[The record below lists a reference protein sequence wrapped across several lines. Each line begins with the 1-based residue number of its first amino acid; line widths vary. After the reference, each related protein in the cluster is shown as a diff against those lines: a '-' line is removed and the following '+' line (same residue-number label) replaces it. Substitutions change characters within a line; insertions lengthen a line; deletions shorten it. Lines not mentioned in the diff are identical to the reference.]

1 MNELRLHGERQLQQK
16 NLENSSQAYDN
27 KLLSKIGKPKTPPR
41 NPSLGSI
48 ESSPTSNLS
57 FHQQHQSQSGR
68 HPNQLRSLSF
78 PHSSYSNSA
87 YSDPPIKKEP
97 SSGYGDSPR
106 SRPVSP
112 GLNYS
117 TTDANSFMDWRS
129 PPSSA
134 HDSDQNP
141 YYPQRFPSS
150 TSVQRQQKSRRSTS
164 GSLLS
169 SYDESAAN
177 SMNNTASTISD
188 HSSALKRESYDH
200 TNFFEPDSADS
211 TFPMEDSVRKLRLED
226 RPPLSS
232 NPDSLPYHYRHSNPS
247 LHTSRSRPGMK
258 RKPSQSPPPD
268 PAHEANA
275 PFAAVGGNNTDL
287 YPRNTSTPQHP
298 SHRVSPVGRQFA
310 QNQDSFSSQ
319 SSAGPRNN
327 SYASSTGLSVGA
339 SSITTLDQRSSGI
352 SPSSEQQQQQLL
364 YQQHDGQDSPYVTSL
379 PMNQGSRNSRSQ
391 QQYPQ
396 DPLETHATPPV
407 DQKPQSL
414 QNQRKNNA
422 PPNMQPPSFICGC
435 CPKKPKKFDTLEE
448 LR

>member
-1 MNELRLHGERQLQQK
+1 M
-16 NLENSSQAYDN
+16 
-27 KLLSKIGKPKTPPR
+27 LSKIGKPKTPPR

-48 ESSPTSNLS
+48 ESSPTSSLS
-57 FHQQHQSQSGR
+57 FHQQQQQQSGR

-97 SSGYGDSPR
+97 SYGYGDSPQ

-112 GLNYS
+112 GLNS
-117 TTDANSFMDWRS
+117 SITNPNSFTDWRS

-134 HDSDQNP
+134 HESDQHA

-150 TSVQRQQKSRRSTS
+150 TNVQRQQKSRRSTS

-177 SMNNTASTISD
+177 SLSLNNTASTISERP
-188 HSSALKRESYDH
+188 SRLKRESYDP
-200 TNFFEPDSADS
+200 TKNWEADSADS
-211 TFPMEDSVRKLRLED
+211 TFPMEDSVSKLRLED
-226 RPPLSS
+226 RPPPNSKLE
-232 NPDSLPYHYRHSNPS
+232 SLPYYYKRSNPS

-268 PAHEANA
+268 PAHEANSSLA
-275 PFAAVGGNNTDL
+275 PVGGNNTDL
-287 YPRNTSTPQHP
+287 YQRNVSTPQHP
-298 SHRVSPVGRQFA
+298 SHRLSPVGRQFA
-310 QNQDSFSSQ
+310 QNQGSFSSQ

-327 SYASSTGLSVGA
+327 SYASSAGLSVA
-339 SSITTLDQRSSGI
+339 SSITTLDQHSPGI
-352 SPSSEQQQQQLL
+352 SPSSEQQQQLL
-364 YQQHDGQDSPYVTSL
+364 YQQHNGQDSPYVTSL
-379 PMNQGSRNSRSQ
+379 PINQGPRNNRSQ

-396 DPLETHATPPV
+396 APLENHPTPPL
-407 DQKPQSL
+407 DQKAQNL

-422 PPNMQPPSFICGC
+422 PPNMQQPSFICVC
-435 CPKKPKKFDTLEE
+435 CPKKPKKFETLEE